1 MFTIKESGR
10 LYLSFVGKMD
20 KQAQLRR
27 KREQRHRRET
37 SSKLDKTI
45 CEYVKHKY
53 PGVYAEAKERYDE
66 LNSMY
71 PSKKDLT
78 KTVEH
83 SAWKKQIQRQRSAKN
98 KEMELKIQLMRSKKT
113 TTTTTTTEIIESSSS
128 TCNEISTS
136 PNDDTSTA
144 VNASPVNDE
153 TSTAVNA
160 SPVNDETS
168 TALDELDLELDQ
180 ITPFINEEIPPKM
193 IEEIMNELKRD
204 KDLNEYLCNIL
215 PDDDDDVDMFE

>member
-37 SSKLDKTI
+37 SNKLDKTI

-136 PNDDTSTA
+136 PND
-144 VNASPVNDE
+144 E

-215 PDDDDDVDMFE
+215 PDDDDDDVDMFE